1 MLIKDIINESE
12 KIAPIDYSLA
22 AVQKGY
28 YDNSGLL
35 INSGNCQ
42 TQNVLFAL
50 DLSKNAL
57 EKAKKVNA
65 GLIFTHHPVI
75 YKPIKRV
82 GGLYYECA
90 ASGVSVYSA
99 HLNLDIASGGIEDGL
114 SSIFGAKNAENIVPL
129 EPITDGRGFG
139 RKFEI
144 EQNTFASIIRTVS
157 EKFCLKNYMA
167 FGDRSKAISKIAT
180 FCGAGLSEE
189 LVGTDADLLVSA
201 DIPHHVLLA
210 ALENEKCVL
219 QLTHYASEAFAFKNY
234 AQKLCE
240 KLKIKAHFYL
250 DERFL

>member
-35 INSGNCQ
+35 INSGKAE

-57 EKAKKVNA
+57 EKAREVNA

-75 YKPIKRV
+75 YKPIKSV

-90 ASGVSVYSA
+90 ALGISVYSA
-99 HLNLDIASGGIEDGL
+99 HLNLDIARGGIEDGL
-114 SSIFGAKNAENIVPL
+114 CAAFGGSNAETL
-129 EPITDGRGFG
+129 EQITDGRGFG

-144 EQNTFASIIRTVS
+144 EQKTFGSIVEAVS
-157 EKFCLKNYMA
+157 EKYNLKNYMA
-167 FGDRSKAISKIAT
+167 FGDRSRIIKKIAT
-180 FCGAGLSEE
+180 FCGAGLGEE
-189 LVGTDADLLVSA
+189 QACVDADLLVSA

-210 ALENEKCVL
+210 ALENDKCVL